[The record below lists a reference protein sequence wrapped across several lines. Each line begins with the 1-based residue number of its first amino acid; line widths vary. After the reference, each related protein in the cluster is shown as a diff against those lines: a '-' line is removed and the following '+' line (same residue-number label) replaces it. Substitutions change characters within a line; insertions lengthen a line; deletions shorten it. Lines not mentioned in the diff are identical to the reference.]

1 MAVAHPPCPTKVA
14 LSLLR
19 LSASHPAGQST
30 ADQPAGRQRDPIA
43 QAVKVGSVQGAAQA
57 AAHAVVGSDEATGLI
72 ESLVGWGVGL
82 VHKALEFLGDD

>member
-1 MAVAHPPCPTKVA
+1 MSNESRTQPASPVSEPPAP
-14 LSLLR
+14 
-19 LSASHPAGQST
+19 PAGQST